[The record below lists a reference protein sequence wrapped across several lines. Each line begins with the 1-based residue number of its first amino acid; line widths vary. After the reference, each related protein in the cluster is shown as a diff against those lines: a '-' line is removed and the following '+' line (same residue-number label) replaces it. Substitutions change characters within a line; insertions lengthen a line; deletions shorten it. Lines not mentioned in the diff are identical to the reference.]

1 MSSTQSNYCT
11 EIVKIRPRKYVVIV
25 HNYTLSVKF
34 MQTFLLTKLTHWCML
49 LIGEWIYFVIRS
61 ISNFLSIMTVSLFKP
76 SNNAVYRYSCALCH
90 LSFQKKN
97 SWCNSSCE
105 KLKFRTI
112 PKFKFLLMQAI
123 LILCMHVDVYKNAL
137 SSCHTFRSKDTCV

>member
-11 EIVKIRPRKYVVIV
+11 EIVKIRPRKFVVIV

-61 ISNFLSIMTVSLFKP
+61 ISNFLSIMSVSLFKP
-76 SNNAVYRYSCALCH
+76 SNNAIYRYSCALCH
-90 LSFQKKN
+90 LSFQKKTRDVIQVVKNWN
-97 SWCNSSCE
+97 SGQFLNLNFCWCKQSLYS
-105 KLKFRTI
+105 LYARRHI
-112 PKFKFLLMQAI
+112 
-123 LILCMHVDVYKNAL
+123 
-137 SSCHTFRSKDTCV
+137 